1 LHQSNRAT
9 LNPAHTEVP
18 MARRMCLF
26 ALLFFAS
33 LLNAKDKAILPKFVA
48 NSKFVL
54 VTTYFGD
61 EPTNP
66 QMMPDDRKAQAD
78 VEDAL
83 RKWGRYIVVYKR
95 NEADLIILVRKGRVV
110 EALGG
115 IHVHH
120 GSEASRIP
128 GTNVGATANADAN
141 TTTEDM
147 LTLYEANT
155 GIDAT
160 PLWRG
165 IEAQGLNPPE
175 MRLVQEL
182 RSKVEFV
189 AKQP

>member
-1 LHQSNRAT
+1 
-9 LNPAHTEVP
+9 
-18 MARRMCLF
+18 M
-26 ALLFFAS
+26 
-33 LLNAKDKAILPKFVA
+33 AKDKAVLPKFVA

-61 EPTNP
+61 ERTNP
-66 QMMPDDRKAQAD
+66 RMMPDDRKAQAD

-95 NEADLIILVRKGRVV
+95 NEADLIILVRKGRVA
-110 EALGG
+110 EALVG
-115 IHVHH
+115 IRVHH

-128 GTNVGATANADAN
+128 GTNVGPTGNADAS

-147 LTLYEANT
+147 LALYDAKT
-155 GIDAT
+155 GIDAP